1 VNTHLKGQIFQREG
15 ASYLVLHE
23 DGESPEHVWVRK
35 MSAERTISL
44 MPARAVQASL
54 QPGGESRSAG

>member
-1 VNTHLKGQIFQREG
+1 MNSHLKGQIFNREG
-15 ASYLVLHE
+15 ESYLVLHE
-23 DGESPEHVWVRK
+23 DGESPEYVWVRK

-54 QPGGESRSAG
+54 EHGAKRESTG